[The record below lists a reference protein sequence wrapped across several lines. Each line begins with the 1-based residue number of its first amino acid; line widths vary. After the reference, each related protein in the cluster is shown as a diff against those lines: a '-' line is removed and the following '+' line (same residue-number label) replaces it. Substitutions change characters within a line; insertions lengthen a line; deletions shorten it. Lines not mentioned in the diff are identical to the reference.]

1 MRLVIQGKNMD
12 VADSLKDLTE
22 KKTAKLARYFKDD
35 TDVIMTLSAEKNRYT
50 AEITVPFFDGTF
62 LRTEETNT
70 DHNTAIDAAIK
81 KLERKIRKHRTRL
94 ERGLHEKAYDVLDS
108 ELLDDDDADYDDYMA
123 AQLVRRKTYSAKP
136 MSIEEAQ
143 DQMELL
149 GHSFFAFFSAEE
161 GTVNVL
167 YQRKDGNYGLLEP
180 EM

>member
-1 MRLVIQGKNMD
+1 MRLVIKGKNMD
-12 VADSLKDLTE
+12 VADSLQSLTE
-22 KKTAKLARYFKDD
+22 KKTAKLARYFKED
-35 TDVIMTLSAEKNRYT
+35 TQVAMTLSSEKNRYT

-62 LRTEETNT
+62 LRTEETSE

-94 ERGLHEKAYDVLDS
+94 ERGLHERAYDVLDA
-108 ELLDDDDADYDDYMA
+108 ELDEDDGDYEDYMA

-149 GHSFFAFFSAEE
+149 GHNFFAFVSAEDNA
-161 GTVNVL
+161 VNVL

-180 EM
+180 EGL